1 MLRPGTALLRNISV
15 RFTALVEH
23 RKSMRLDDF
32 DRLAGAVI
40 VGGFDGTSAPGAVL
54 ARLEDGRL
62 AGVTVFKRNI
72 ESPSQLAT
80 LVRSLVNATDRGSM
94 PPPIVSIDQ
103 EGGRVA
109 RLRAPVIELPP
120 MRKFG
125 AHGDPSLT
133 RRALALLGRQLS
145 ALGCTTDFAPVA
157 DVDSNP
163 DNPVIGDRS
172 FSRDPLACAAH
183 VVAAIEGLRDAGVL
197 ACAKHFPGHGDT
209 ALDSHLALPILEH
222 DRTRIDAIELV
233 PFRAAFASKV
243 ASVMTA
249 HVVFTAFDH
258 ELPATMSKKIV
269 TDLLRN
275 ELGFEG
281 VCFSDDL
288 HMKAVADRFGIEE
301 SAVRAIEAGCDALL
315 ICTDIE
321 SQERARIA
329 LAERARSTATFA
341 DRLHEAG
348 QRLTNMRKQ
357 GRPDP
362 VTDESTLTRL
372 FESEEAIALR
382 EELRDLDAR

>member
-1 MLRPGTALLRNISV
+1 MQ
-15 RFTALVEH
+15 
-23 RKSMRLDDF
+23 LDDF

-40 VGGFDGTSAPGAVL
+40 VGGFDGSSAPSEVL

-62 AGVTVFKRNI
+62 AGVTLFKRNI
-72 ESPSQLAT
+72 EAPAQVAK
-80 LVRSLVNATDRGSM
+80 LVRSLVDATDRGSM
-94 PPPIVSIDQ
+94 APPVVSIDQ

-120 MRKFG
+120 MRRLG
-125 AHGDPSLT
+125 SHGDPSLT
-133 RRALALLGRQLS
+133 RRALTVLGRQLS

-172 FSRDPLACAAH
+172 FSRDAQTCAAH

-209 ALDSHLALPILEH
+209 ELDSHLALPVLKH
-222 DRTRIDAIELV
+222 GRARIDAIELV

-249 HVVFTAFDH
+249 HVVFAGVEKD
-258 ELPATMSKKIV
+258 LPATLSKKIV
-269 TDLLRN
+269 TDLLRG

-288 HMKAVADRFGIEE
+288 HMKAVADRFGMEE
-301 SAVRAIEAGCDALL
+301 SAVRSIEAGCDSLL
-315 ICTDIE
+315 ICTDID

-329 LAERARSTATFA
+329 LAARARRDGAFA
-341 DRLHEAG
+341 DRLSEAG
-348 QRLTNMRKQ
+348 SRLRLMREQ

-362 VTDESTLTRL
+362 VTDEGALDRL
-372 FESEEAIALR
+372 FASEEAIALR
-382 EELRDLDAR
+382 DELRALAAV